1 MPIASGFTQD
11 PNPNLYITKP
21 GKTELLDENIYY
33 KRDEVYQKPVEVVR
47 RPIIKETIFMPDRKP
62 PPLAT
67 TRDIYTKVVRRPIIK
82 ETIFMPDRKPPPLA
96 TTRDI
101 YTVVPESNPAVYTTT
116 NAQPASSFNL
126 VRALGLNADCPCWA
140 WICIVF
146 GILLLLGL
154 TAMCLYFILGMFISK
169 SKFLKKQIVTTHFL
183 SYSNFRS

>member
-33 KRDEVYQKPVEVVR
+33 KRDEVYQKPVE
-47 RPIIKETIFMPDRKP
+47 
-62 PPLAT
+62 
-67 TRDIYTKVVRRPIIK
+67 VVRRPIIK

-169 SKFLKKQIVTTHFL
+169 SKFLKKTD
-183 SYSNFRS
+183 SNNTFFVLF